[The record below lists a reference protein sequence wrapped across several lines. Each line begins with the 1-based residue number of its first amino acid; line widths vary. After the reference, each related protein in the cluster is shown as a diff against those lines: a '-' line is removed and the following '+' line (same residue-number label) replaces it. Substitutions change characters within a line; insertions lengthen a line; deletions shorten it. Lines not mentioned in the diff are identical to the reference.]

1 MIRAIVFDTTTPFR
15 TKTPPLTKGGP
26 GGVAPSASIPGF
38 AEVPPDSRL
47 AGLTLV
53 RRAVL
58 SAWRAGAS
66 EAVIVA
72 RDAEA
77 AARWSASEQKLPIPV
92 QVITPDQP
100 LPDAGAD
107 DTLLIQA
114 AQIHTSVA
122 GLEALVQAAA
132 DLPRGMALADAG
144 QTLPALAR
152 GMATASAADLAAAI
166 ARPESRSVALPAGSV
181 RALDSLATLRVVDRD
196 MYRGLTS
203 ISDGYIDRV
212 FNRHISGWFTRRI
225 INLPVTP
232 NGVTWLHFSLGM
244 LGAWLFWQGQTWQV
258 VLGAFLFQLSVALDC
273 SDGEVARLKFQF
285 SKFGSWL
292 DVVTDNIVTIAVF
305 VAVARSVYVRYGTH
319 LGLTLGALMVTG
331 VLMCIVV
338 VFTMAKLQER
348 RRPGE
353 ASTLSVTNRL
363 SSSDQGKAEKQTSL
377 VDAVINEAT
386 SRDFS
391 VLVVACALT
400 GRLDW
405 FAWLAAIGS
414 HVFWVVFAAIQWS
427 MLRRSNG

>member
-1 MIRAIVFDTTTPFR
+1 
-15 TKTPPLTKGGP
+15 
-26 GGVAPSASIPGF
+26 VAPAPT
-38 AEVPPDSRL
+38 EVPPDARL

-58 SAWRAGAS
+58 TAWRAGAS
-66 EAVIVA
+66 EALIVA

-77 AARWSASEQKLPIPV
+77 AARWSASEQKLPVPV
-92 QVITPDQP
+92 RVITPDQP
-100 LPDAGAD
+100 LPTAGPEDLA
-107 DTLLIQA
+107 LIQA
-114 AQIHTSVA
+114 AQIHTSTA

-132 DLPRGMALADAG
+132 DLRPGEALAAEG
-144 QTLPALAR
+144 FPLPAVVRALSVER
-152 GMATASAADLAAAI
+152 ASDLRAI
-166 ARPESRSVALPAGSV
+166 AARPAALPAGSV
-181 RALDSLATLRVVDRD
+181 RALDSMETLRRVDRD

-244 LGAWLFWQGQTWQV
+244 LGAWLFWQGQPWQV
-258 VLGAFLFQLSVALDC
+258 VLGAVLFQLSVALDC

-292 DVVTDNIVTIAVF
+292 DVITDNIVTIAVF
-305 VAVARSVYVRYGTH
+305 VAVARSVYVRYGVT

-331 VLMCIVV
+331 VLMCVLV
-338 VFTMAKLQER
+338 VFSMAKLQER

-363 SSSDQGKAEKQTSL
+363 SSSDQGKNEKQTSL
-377 VDAVINEAT
+377 VEAVINEAT

-414 HVFWVVFAAIQWS
+414 HVFWIVFAAVQWS
-427 MLRRSNG
+427 MLRRTNG

>member
-1 MIRAIVFDTTTPFR
+1 MIRAIVFDTTTVA
-15 TKTPPLTKGGP
+15 PPLTKGGS
-26 GGVAPSASIPGF
+26 GGVSSTVAPAPT
-38 AEVPPDSRL
+38 EVSPDARL

-58 SAWRAGAS
+58 TAWRAGAS
-66 EAVIVA
+66 EAVVVA

-92 QVITPDQP
+92 RVITPDQS
-100 LPDAGAD
+100 LPTAGPEDLA
-107 DTLLIQA
+107 LIQA
-114 AQIHTSVA
+114 AQIHTSTA
-122 GLEALVQAAA
+122 GLEALVQ
-132 DLPRGMALADAG
+132 
-144 QTLPALAR
+144 
-152 GMATASAADLAAAI
+152 SAADLRPGEALVAEGFPLPAVVRALSVERVSDLRAI
-166 ARPESRSVALPAGSV
+166 AARPAALPAGSV
-181 RALDSLATLRVVDRD
+181 RALDSMETLRRVDRD

-244 LGAWLFWQGQTWQV
+244 LGAWLFWQGQPWQV
-258 VLGAFLFQLSVALDC
+258 VLGAVLFQLSVALDC

-292 DVVTDNIVTIAVF
+292 DVITDNIVTIAVF
-305 VAVARSVYVRYGTH
+305 VAVARSVYVRYGVT

-331 VLMCIVV
+331 VLMCVLV
-338 VFTMAKLQER
+338 VFSMAKLQER

-363 SSSDQGKAEKQTSL
+363 SSSDQGKNEKQTSL
-377 VDAVINEAT
+377 VEAVINEAT

-414 HVFWVVFAAIQWS
+414 HVFWIVFAAVQWS
-427 MLRRSNG
+427 MLRRTNG